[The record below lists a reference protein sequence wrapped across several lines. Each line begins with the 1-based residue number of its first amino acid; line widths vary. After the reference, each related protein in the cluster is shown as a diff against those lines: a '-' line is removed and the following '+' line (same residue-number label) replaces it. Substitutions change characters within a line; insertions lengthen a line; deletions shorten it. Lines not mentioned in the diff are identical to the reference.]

1 MFQINGDLDL
11 SIISNLSFWGCL
23 WGILS
28 LKTLIWS
35 QGHFHAWVKVWASIT
50 QKRNALFPETHNS
63 AKSFKTCLVCACIF
77 LFKILSDNWS
87 ILFIL
92 KNWRLQWY
100 FGGYLVAD
108 SWESEK
114 VLVSLALQLVCAAVV
129 AFNKIK
135 VAYMAYVKAL
145 LSLPHTFDK
154 KAKKSM
160 CWWDEIKIVKALMS
174 LPHFGENLGF

>member
-1 MFQINGDLDL
+1 M
-11 SIISNLSFWGCL
+11 
-23 WGILS
+23 
-28 LKTLIWS
+28 TL
-35 QGHFHAWVKVWASIT
+35 
-50 QKRNALFPETHNS
+50 NPYPALFQNLTKTSSKPLVKMS
-63 AKSFKTCLVCACIF
+63 KTCIFCACIF
-77 LFKILSDNWS
+77 LFIISDFWS

-92 KNWRLQWY
+92 DNWRLKGY

-154 KAKKSM
+154 KANSQINVFIGWYQWNQNCM
-160 CWWDEIKIVKALMS
+160 SRQQCPYHIWVKIE
-174 LPHFGENLGF
+174 F

>member
-1 MFQINGDLDL
+1 MCVFLPIFSAFGRVWL
-11 SIISNLSFWGCL
+11 SIISNLSFRGCL
-23 WGILS
+23 WGISS

-114 VLVSLALQLVCAAVV
+114 VLVSLALQLLCAAVV

-145 LSLPHTFDK
+145 LSLPHF
-154 KAKKSM
+154 
-160 CWWDEIKIVKALMS
+160 W
-174 LPHFGENLGF
+174 